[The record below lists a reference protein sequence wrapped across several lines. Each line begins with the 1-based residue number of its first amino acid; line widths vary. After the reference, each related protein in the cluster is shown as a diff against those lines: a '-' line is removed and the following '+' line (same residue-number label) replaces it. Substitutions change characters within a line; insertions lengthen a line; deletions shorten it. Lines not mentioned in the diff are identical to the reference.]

1 MGTRIAIISYDDL
14 EKTARGT
21 FLDGIISGQKLADTV
36 GSILML
42 ASAWGGDEA
51 ERSKYFAASVDAPSY
66 DDLKREALGWVV
78 DHMFKSGL
86 DTMIRQLVLMGAAFG
101 FQNVKAKQAV
111 AA

>member
-1 MGTRIAIISYDDL
+1 MGNRIDIATYEDL

-21 FLDGIISGQKLADTV
+21 FLDGIITGQKLADTV
-36 GSILML
+36 GSILMT

-51 ERSKYFAASVDAPSY
+51 DRAKYFPASIDAPSY
-66 DDLKREALGWVV
+66 DDLKREAVGFVV
-78 DHMFKSGL
+78 DNMFKTSL
-86 DTMIRQLVLMGAAFG
+86 DTLIRQLVLMGAAFG